1 MMEPGISV
9 RDALWTNS
17 MKEVTDAAGRVFY
30 RIVDVNVGQIDLTD
44 TVLLEVGSRIGQR
57 LRDMDFDASPAAFV
71 EELRQLVRLFP
82 CVNLNRLIDLF
93 TLLFNQSYVERKYH
107 AWVIRE
113 SDFMSGI
120 FGESL
125 FERVLS
131 RLVVIN
137 WKD

>member
-1 MMEPGISV
+1 
-9 RDALWTNS
+9 

-82 CVNLNRLIDLF
+82 SVNLDKLTAFF
-93 TLLFNQSYVERKYH
+93 TSLFNQSYVERKYH
-107 AWVIRE
+107 AWVVRE
-113 SDFMSGI
+113 KDFMTGI

-125 FERVLS
+125 FERVMS
-131 RLVVIN
+131 HLVVIN